1 MQRYEI
7 PTHLDVEDR
16 LFAGLTPRQL
26 LLLIMGLGLGYSVW
40 QRLHHMLPLLL
51 VLTLA
56 ALPGVM
62 SLALATLRPD
72 GRPLEQWLLAILR
85 YFSVPKVCLLERI
98 GQGGQDQP
106 LSTQDLAALE
116 GEWAALRQATR
127 APGARQ
133 TDEWGLGVAPKAMES
148 NAETSDRDGG
158 GHRLDRRRMAE
169 MEVRDVAER

>member
-40 QRLHHMLPLLL
+40 QRLHHLLPLPL

-56 ALPGVM
+56 ALPAGV
-62 SLALATLRPD
+62 SLALATIRPD

-85 YFSVPKVCLLERI
+85 YLSVPKVCLLERT
-98 GQGGQDQP
+98 GQGGHDQP

-116 GEWAALRQATR
+116 VEWASLRQAGR
-127 APGARQ
+127 EPGARQ
-133 TDEWGLGVAPKAMES
+133 TDEWGLGVAPTAMERG
-148 NAETSDRDGG
+148 AAASDGDGG
-158 GHRLDRRRMAE
+158 GYAVTATAGTAGPRWR
-169 MEVRDVAER
+169 

>member
-40 QRLHHMLPLLL
+40 QRLHHLLPLPL

-56 ALPGVM
+56 ALPAGV
-62 SLALATLRPD
+62 SLALATIRPD

-85 YFSVPKVCLLERI
+85 YLSVPKVCLLERT
-98 GQGGQDQP
+98 GQGGHDQP

-116 GEWAALRQATR
+116 VEWASLRQAGR
-127 APGARQ
+127 EPGARQ
-133 TDEWGLGVAPKAMES
+133 TDEWGLGVAPTAMERG
-148 NAETSDRDGG
+148 AAASDLDGG
-158 GHRLDRRRMAE
+158 VYAMTTTAAPKGR
-169 MEVRDVAER
+169 

>member
-40 QRLHHMLPLLL
+40 QRLHHVLPLPL

-85 YFSVPKVCLLERI
+85 YLSVPKVCLVERI
-98 GQGGQDQP
+98 GQDSRDYL

-116 GEWAALRQATR
+116 VAWAALRQATR

-133 TDEWGLGVAPKAMES
+133 TDEWGLGVAPTAMES

-158 GHRLDRRRMAE
+158 GYAMTATAGTATAGQRGR
-169 MEVRDVAER
+169 